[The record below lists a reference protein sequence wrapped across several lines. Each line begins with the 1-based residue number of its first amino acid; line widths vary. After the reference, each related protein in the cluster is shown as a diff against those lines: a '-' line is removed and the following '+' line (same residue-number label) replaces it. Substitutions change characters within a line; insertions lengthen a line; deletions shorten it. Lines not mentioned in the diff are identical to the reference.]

1 MTEMPIKMT
10 KTTNK
15 PQTSFSNYK
24 GLGNSLAVQWLGLH
38 TSTTG
43 GMGLL
48 PDQKTKLPHA
58 GMLAWPN
65 NNNNPHNDLH
75 WKVKILPLLCPE
87 PSTALTSE
95 LE

>member
-24 GLGNSLAVQWLGLH
+24 GLGDSLAVQWLGLH

-43 GMGLL
+43 GMGWIPGLGT
-48 PDQKTKLPHA
+48 KTHYEVQH
-58 GMLAWPN
+58 G
-65 NNNNPHNDLH
+65 
-75 WKVKILPLLCPE
+75 
-87 PSTALTSE
+87 SLTPKNIYTHTIYICTQYIYIYIYI
-95 LE
+95 

>member
-24 GLGNSLAVQWLGLH
+24 GLEDSLAVQWLGLH

-43 GMGLL
+43 GMGWIPGLG
-48 PDQKTKLPHA
+48 TKIQYEVQHGSLTPK
-58 GMLAWPN
+58 N
-65 NNNNPHNDLH
+65 IYTHNIYMYTH
-75 WKVKILPLLCPE
+75 
-87 PSTALTSE
+87 T
-95 LE
+95 